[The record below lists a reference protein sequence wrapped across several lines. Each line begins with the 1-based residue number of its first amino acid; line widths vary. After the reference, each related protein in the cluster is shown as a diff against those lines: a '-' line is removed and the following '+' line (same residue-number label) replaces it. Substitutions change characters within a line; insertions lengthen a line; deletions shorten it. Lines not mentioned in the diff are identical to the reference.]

1 LGQRDYSKLYNA
13 VPIFKA
19 LAREEVDEI
28 VSISKMFKARSG
40 HVLLEEG
47 KSGHGAYIIVQGEAS
62 IHIRLYQGD
71 DTHIA
76 TLGKGDVVGEM
87 SLIDDAPVSATV
99 TTTTQCI
106 VLHIQKDKFDELRS
120 AFRPAAYK
128 LLRAMSPMLCER
140 LRAINE
146 RIGSVFKEPE
156 RHMKLM
162 EKRYQHLS
170 SHAGAVDAPTE

>member
-1 LGQRDYSKLYNA
+1 MSQRDYSKLYNA
-13 VPIFKA
+13 VPLFKS
-19 LAREEVDEI
+19 LTREEVDEI
-28 VSISKMFKARSG
+28 VSISKMFKAPSG

-47 KSGHGAYIIVQGEAS
+47 KPGHGAYVLVQGEAS

-99 TTTTQCI
+99 KTTTQSI
-106 VLHIQKDKFDELRS
+106 VLHIQKDQFDNLR
-120 AFRPAAYK
+120 AKYRPAAYK
-128 LLRAMSPMLCER
+128 IVRAMTPMLCER
-140 LRAINE
+140 LRAIND

-162 EKRYQHLS
+162 EQRYQQLA